1 MKFFDY
7 IINPLVGS
15 GAAERAA
22 MDLKGN
28 AETAIASGT
37 VDPTH
42 AMIAAAAAL
51 AVGALIYI
59 YRHRGESRGNEGRN

>member
-1 MKFFDY
+1 MKYFDY
-7 IINPLVGS
+7 TINSLVES
-15 GAAERAA
+15 GTAERVA
-22 MDLKGN
+22 MVLKGN

-42 AMIAAAAAL
+42 AMIAAAAL

-59 YRHRGESRGNEGRN
+59 YRHRGNR

>member
-1 MKFFDY
+1 MKYFDY
-7 IINPLVGS
+7 TINSLVES
-15 GAAERAA
+15 GTAERVA
-22 MDLKGN
+22 MVLKGN

-59 YRHRGESRGNEGRN
+59 YRHRGNR